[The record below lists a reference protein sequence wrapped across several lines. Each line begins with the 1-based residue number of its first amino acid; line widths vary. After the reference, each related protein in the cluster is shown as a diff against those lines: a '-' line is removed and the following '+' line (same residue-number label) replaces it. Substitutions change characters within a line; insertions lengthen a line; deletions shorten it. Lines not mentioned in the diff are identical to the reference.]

1 MRRFERNINKFVNGL
16 KQNVI
21 FRYSMLNVTKVES
34 EHALKRFG
42 ILIEMFRLFRI
53 YIFIN
58 INKC

>member
-53 YIFIN
+53 YIFIT
-58 INKC
+58 